1 MTVWI
6 YRQWYM
12 CGGTVDVLSSV
23 QSGGHVYYLGMGT
36 PGVMAI
42 VDASE
47 CPPTFGVD
55 YGMVRGF
62 ITGGY
67 TGLGNRHGS
76 LASVSGWCS
85 VWDWELYC
93 TILYSSPP

>member
-1 MTVWI
+1 MCVWVGVGVWVWI
-6 YRQWYM
+6 LLIF
-12 CGGTVDVLSSV
+12 LSSV

-55 YGMVRGF
+55 YGMVRAF

-67 TGLGNRHGS
+67 TTLGNRHGS
-76 LASVSGWCS
+76 LASVS
-85 VWDWELYC
+85 V
-93 TILYSSPP
+93 